1 MRRKSFMIL
10 SGILTLLVWSG
21 CTRTPQPAGYVT
33 LSFFTGEPQTRAG
46 DGVVFD
52 GGGIA
57 FDDDIPDLKI
67 LLTDAD
73 GYVIARYPDPSPSP
87 ASSLVRGTATD
98 ASVRFSGIPKGE
110 YKVYA
115 AANTASTL
123 ALSGVNWNTIDTGT
137 ALEALTFTALAES
150 TPPSVGDRMPL
161 SAVGT
166 LSVNNAGNG
175 QASLQLLRCVA
186 KVEVAFKNLTG
197 AELSLTDCSV
207 TLNNINPTSG
217 YLFRPEGEDMTGTR
231 RNLALASGQSL
242 AFDSTGDGQTQTVG
256 PALVFPSVA
265 PAEPGYYACNVS
277 FTYDETPMSFTN
289 LPVHDR
295 KSQNILSL
303 ERNQYLKIEIRISNQ
318 ADISF
323 NFEVCDWTP
332 KTETIIFH

>member
-1 MRRKSFMIL
+1 MRSKSLIVL
-10 SGILTLLVWSG
+10 SGILALLVWSG
-21 CTRTPQPAGYVT
+21 CTRTPQPAGSVT
-33 LSFFTGEPQTRAG
+33 LNFITGELQTRAG
-46 DGVVFD
+46 DGVVSD

-57 FDDDIPDLKI
+57 FDDDMPDLKI
-67 LLTDAD
+67 LLTNAAGD
-73 GYVIARYPDPSPSP
+73 VIARYPDPSLSP
-87 ASSLVRGTATD
+87 ASSLVSGTATG
-98 ASVRFSGIPKGE
+98 ASVRFSGIPEGE

-115 AANTASTL
+115 AANTGSSLTV
-123 ALSGVNWNTIDTGT
+123 SGVNWTTIGTGT
-137 ALEALTFTALAES
+137 DLEALTFTALEGS
-150 TPPSVGDRMPL
+150 TPPSVDNRMPL
-161 SAVGT
+161 SAMGT
-166 LSVNNAGNG
+166 LSVNNVGNG
-175 QASLQLLRCVA
+175 QASLQLIRCVA
-186 KVEVAFKNLTG
+186 KVEVTFKNLTG

-231 RNLALASGQSL
+231 RDLALATAQSL
-242 AFDSTGDGQTQTVG
+242 AFDSTGDGQTRTVG

-265 PAEPGYYACNVS
+265 PADPGYYACNVS
-277 FTYDETPMSFTN
+277 FTYGGTPMSFSN
-289 LPVHDR
+289 LPVHDS